1 MGNYLRPSVLLF
13 LAILSFAGWILGL
26 IVFRGSASAIHIL
39 LVLAI
44 IWLDF
49 HLVEA
54 TKHKAK
60 L

>member
-1 MGNYLRPSVLLF
+1 MGNYFRPSVLLF
-13 LAILSFAGWILGL
+13 LAILSFVGWILGL
-26 IVFRGSASAIHIL
+26 VVFKVYASAIHIL

-54 TKHKAK
+54 AKHKAK